1 MGTMAAAPVGV
12 DASKANTLP
21 RVPNGYILSYGVSH
35 TDSPNEGEGFGELLT
50 CPPSAAAVHD
60 AFVSRCSF
68 LPTFAPTLDHD
79 VTKSRMVKDVR
90 RAAMT
95 MASHDVVVLFFS
107 GHGKRMD
114 DTACVFDGA
123 GCIVSV
129 RKLLA
134 VFAKTVVDRSLCD
147 AAFVV
152 ILDCCQTL
160 SDGKLWPACDL
171 VVSC

>member
-1 MGTMAAAPVGV
+1 MAAAHVAV
-12 DASKANTLP
+12 DATNGKTLP
-21 RVPNGYILSYGVSH
+21 HGPSGYILSYGVSYSAMP
-35 TDSPNEGEGFGELLT
+35 TEGKRLDEVAA
-50 CPPSAAAVHD
+50 CPPSAVAAHG
-60 AFVSRCSF
+60 AFVSKCGFSPTF
-68 LPTFAPTLDHD
+68 LPTLNSD
-79 VTKSRMVKDVR
+79 VTPRRMVEDVR
-90 RAAMT
+90 LAAT
-95 MASHDVVVLFFS
+95 KMASHDVVVLFFS